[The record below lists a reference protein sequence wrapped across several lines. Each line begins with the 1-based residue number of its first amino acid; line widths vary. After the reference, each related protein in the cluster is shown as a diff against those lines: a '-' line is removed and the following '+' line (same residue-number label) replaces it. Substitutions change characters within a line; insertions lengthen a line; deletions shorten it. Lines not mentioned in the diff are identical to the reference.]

1 MADRN
6 LDAGAAAFVDEIL
19 DVAHGFAFVVDVSP
33 NGSVRMEW
41 ASAGFPRQF
50 GYTVKDLPSYG
61 GPLGMVHPGDRPL
74 ALSLIQSILAGGR
87 PTGELRIVA
96 KNGALRWAR
105 LYYSNSTYPERPGH
119 RRLVG
124 ITQDVTGEVEAR
136 QASAANAA
144 RLRAFFEHSPIGQV
158 TVSPEKRF
166 LAVNPAFCALT
177 GYGEDELVGQEVS
190 MVVNPSV
197 LEFAE
202 NRFRTILASGAER
215 IDHESQWRTKDGR
228 VIHVA
233 VTVIPERD
241 EDGRVRQFIT
251 AAQDITERHR
261 AQEALERLAAV
272 VEGSEDAIETLGLD
286 GTVSSWNAAAER
298 IYGYS
303 ADEIVGSTVG
313 TIVPPEHRE
322 DLLWVLE
329 QVAAGRSVV
338 RHESRRIRKD
348 GAVIDV
354 ALSFSPIRDPTGA
367 VTGASVIA
375 RDISDAKRAQD
386 ALRAGDEQRKSL
398 LARLIDAQ
406 QEERVR
412 IARELHDGLG
422 QTLTSASLFARS
434 LEQEVGSQSH
444 AAVRSLRT
452 LLEEALS
459 STRTLV
465 WSLRPVEVEQLGF
478 ARAVQKIADNFLAR
492 HGVPVEV
499 HLEGVDRMEPPMEAA
514 AFRVVQE
521 ALTNAVKHAAPTT
534 ISIFAATLDN
544 TLRVIIEDDGDG
556 FDAGSTLSSAAPG
569 QGAGILGMQ
578 ERAAAVGG
586 RLVVESLP
594 GRGTT
599 VRLVAPCPEI
609 DSS

>member
-1 MADRN
+1 MADRK
-6 LDAGAAAFVDEIL
+6 LDADVAAFVDEIL
-19 DVAHGFAFVVDVSP
+19 EVAHGFAFVVDVSP

-50 GYTVKDLPSYG
+50 GYTVEDLPSYG

-74 ALSLIQSILAGGR
+74 ALSMIESILAGDR
-87 PTGELRIVA
+87 PAGELRIVA

-105 LYYSNSTYPERPGH
+105 LYYGNSPHPERPGY

-158 TVSPEKRF
+158 TVSPEQRF

-177 GYGEDELVGQEVS
+177 GYGEDELVGQKVS

-197 LEFAE
+197 LKFAE
-202 NRFRTILASGAER
+202 NRFRRILSSGAER
-215 IDHESQWRTKDGR
+215 IDHESQWRTRTGR
-228 VIHVA
+228 VIHVS

-241 EDGRVRQFIT
+241 EDGRVRQYIT

-303 ADEIVGSTVG
+303 ADEIVGSTLG

-338 RHESRRIRKD
+338 RHESKRIRKD
-348 GAVIDV
+348 GAAIDV
-354 ALSFSPIRDPTGA
+354 SLSVSPIRDPTGA

-375 RDISDAKRAQD
+375 RDISEAKRAQD

-398 LARLIDAQ
+398 LARLMDAQ

-412 IARELHDGLG
+412 LARELHDGLG
-422 QTLTSASLFARS
+422 QTLTSAALFARS
-434 LEQEVGSQSH
+434 LEQEVGSQSQG
-444 AAVRSLRT
+444 AVRSLRT

-499 HLEGVDRMEPPMEAA
+499 HLEGIDRMEPPMEAA

-534 ISIFAATLDN
+534 ISIFATTLDN
-544 TLRVIIEDDGDG
+544 TLRLIIEDDGDG
-556 FDAGSTLSSAAPG
+556 FDVGSTLSCAAPG

-578 ERAAAVGG
+578 ERAAAVDG
-586 RLVVESLP
+586 RLVVESHP
-594 GRGTT
+594 GTGTT
-599 VRLVAPCPEI
+599 VRLVAPCPGI